1 MPLSLQVQQVFM
13 ALSEVDFVEGALI
26 VNAHVAG
33 TVNNVTG
40 FRIFFMLHFGLYV
53 FREELNPVYQMAV
66 NNGYKLYC
74 QKYQKK

>member
-1 MPLSLQVQQVFM
+1 M

-40 FRIFFMLHFGLYV
+40 FRSFYASFWLIYV
-53 FREELNPVYQMAV
+53 FRDELNPVYQMAV

>member
-33 TVNNVTG
+33 TVNNVTRASK
-40 FRIFFMLHFGLYV
+40 FSFILVMYFFWESDLLK
-53 FREELNPVYQMAV
+53 R
-66 NNGYKLYC
+66 
-74 QKYQKK
+74 

>member
-40 FRIFFMLHFGLYV
+40 FRSFYASFWLI
-53 FREELNPVYQMAV
+53 
-66 NNGYKLYC
+66 C
-74 QKYQKK
+74 IS

>member
-33 TVNNVTG
+33 TVNNVTRVPK
-40 FRIFFMLHFGLYV
+40 FLCFILAYI
-53 FREELNPVYQMAV
+53 
-66 NNGYKLYC
+66 C
-74 QKYQKK
+74 IS